1 MGCFFSCFRVRHNR
15 YRPAA
20 VSSSPSQKPHDVAV
34 SRNRLS
40 TLFLSE
46 EIEDSKH
53 SDGKNFSKGSQ
64 RDGSRLKDQTTKFRR
79 ACGARTPDEIP
90 KASEKFK
97 VSPCVKDSEPSSFK
111 FLHNNSSAGKVQL
124 DTQPFNTPTPIQHSK
139 EPGKRTDSLEHKPN
153 SSMSKA
159 QNTDSTGGSKKGSLH
174 ALDITEKNPA
184 SVSPW
189 PSTTYTQRKNSVR
202 FEYDTDLPSSDS
214 SEYGRWHVKKTES
227 PNNDGANKPSLYSL
241 PLKLSDDMQTPGTV
255 KNISPSKIIEEED
268 FNHEQ
273 DSQELGKLVEP
284 SQNATSTPEKG
295 LKKIPY
301 DNEPGLQESLS
312 SWLKPAAVILEERN
326 KRMENANR
334 QIRKAFVD
342 RPIIGIVAA
351 HWSQHEDSHA
361 PPKWWD
367 GNGIPNSTNKYKEDQ
382 KVSWHATP
390 FEERLE
396 KALSEE
402 TVISQRKDICVK
414 PIAFDE
420 NEESD
425 TALSQL
431 QSSTNPQSVMSF

>member
-1 MGCFFSCFRVRHNR
+1 MGCFISCFRVRHNPHR
-15 YRPAA
+15 PRHRPAA
-20 VSSSPSQKPHDVAV
+20 VPSPPSQKPNEVAV
-34 SRNRLS
+34 SQNRLS

-46 EIEDSKH
+46 EREDSTQ
-53 SDGKNFSKGSQ
+53 SDGRNFGKGSQ
-64 RDGSRLKDQTTKFRR
+64 GDGSRVKDQTKVRR
-79 ACGARTPDEIP
+79 ACGTLARTPDEIQ
-90 KASEKFK
+90 KASEKLK
-97 VSPCVKDSEPSSFK
+97 VSPCVKDSERSK
-111 FLHNNSSAGKVQL
+111 FLLNNSSAEKVQL
-124 DTQPFNTPTPIQHSK
+124 DTQPFNTLTPIQNSK
-139 EPGKRTDSLEHKPN
+139 ESGTRTDSLEHTPN

-174 ALDITEKNPA
+174 VLDMTEKSPA

-189 PSTTYTQRKNSVR
+189 PSTTYTRRKNSVR

-214 SEYGRWHVKKTES
+214 SEYGRWHVKKIES
-227 PNNDGANKPSLYSL
+227 PNNDGANKPSLYSS
-241 PLKLSDDMQTPGTV
+241 PLRLSDDMQTPGTV
-255 KNISPSKIIEEED
+255 KNVSWSKIIEEE
-268 FNHEQ
+268 
-273 DSQELGKLVEP
+273 ELGKLVQP

-295 LKKIPY
+295 LKKNPY
-301 DNEPGLQESLS
+301 DNESGVQESLS

-334 QIRKAFVD
+334 QVRKTFVD

-351 HWSQHEDSHA
+351 HWSENEDSHA
-361 PPKWWD
+361 PSKWWD

-402 TVISQRKDICVK
+402 TVISQRKDICAK